1 MKHLLKAFA
10 YSAVLAIITLLSVS
24 FGWKNPLL
32 LTIILALISS
42 AMLILYRNKED
53 LYLYIISGV
62 AGAVAEAIA
71 IAFGAWNY
79 AFPNL
84 IGIPYWLPFL
94 WGIAALFIKRMIAAI
109 HQHMLF

>member
-32 LTIILALISS
+32 LTMILIVIS
-42 AMLILYRNKED
+42 AVMLIIYRNKED
-53 LYLYIISGV
+53 LYLYVLSGI
-62 AGAVAEAIA
+62 AGALAEAIA
-71 IAFGAWNY
+71 IAFGAWSY

-94 WGIAALFIKRMIAAI
+94 WGIAALFIKRIINAI
-109 HQHMLF
+109 HQHLFF